1 MKQVTWKT
9 CDRDIEKHTRWRTRM
24 KSLHGRNEN
33 NITSTTR
40 QVHNNDQHASKQANK
55 KTNTQR
61 NKNKL

>member
-1 MKQVTWKT
+1 
-9 CDRDIEKHTRWRTRM
+9 M

-33 NITSTTR
+33 NITSTAR